1 MREGREWGG
10 SGEGWKGAPDAG
22 RHHCPPLL
30 DEKSPLFFHVD
41 FRCFFFFPW
50 IPRMYSDCAA
60 RVHTS
65 ARWFTSL
72 ASFDDY
78 DVTSGANLPL
88 FTFNRNQLNL
98 TAIDSYWNQQDN
110 FQFPHQRH
118 RYDIVM
124 TSSNRNPLHY
134 LMVAVQ
140 ASTAFER
147 SIQFITR
154 V

>member
-1 MREGREWGG
+1 MGRGGRERRT
-10 SGEGWKGAPDAG
+10 PDATIV
-22 RHHCPPLL
+22 RRFLMKNHRSFSTSIS
-30 DEKSPLFFHVD
+30 DAS
-41 FRCFFFFPW
+41 FFFPW